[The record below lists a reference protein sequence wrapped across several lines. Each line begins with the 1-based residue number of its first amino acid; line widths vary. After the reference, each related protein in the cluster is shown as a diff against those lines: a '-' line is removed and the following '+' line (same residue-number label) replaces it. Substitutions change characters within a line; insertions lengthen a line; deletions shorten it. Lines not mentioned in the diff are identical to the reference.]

1 MKVSGPAYDVSRARK
16 MDRHV
21 SDDRVVSADN
31 VQRPN
36 ILVPVY
42 AAAIHKSQG
51 SEYPAVAIPIM
62 TQHYVMRPRR
72 LGYYFLF
79 Q

>member
-1 MKVSGPAYDVSRARK
+1 
-16 MDRHV
+16 
-21 SDDRVVSADN
+21 VSADN

-72 LGYYFLF
+72 MGYYFLF

>member
-1 MKVSGPAYDVSRARK
+1 
-16 MDRHV
+16 
-21 SDDRVVSADN
+21 VV
-31 VQRPN
+31 
-36 ILVPVY
+36 
-42 AAAIHKSQG
+42 
-51 SEYPAVAIPIM
+51 IPIM